1 MHLFPS
7 GAFAATVTG
16 RSPTVHYYAPQRSN
30 HCHVLARLG
39 PPAPNL
45 RSLRVPSWVGRAA
58 GRPCAWNGLV
68 AESQVREHRCRRR
81 ARDAQPERQRLRA
94 DPPVDAHRSSPSM
107 GNSKGLVACAPRR
120 RRRYSPYVGEV
131 YVAPGNTCLDE
142 RGRHRFAA
150 SQTGCGSQAS
160 RNSASPPASAPLAG
174 DQLLQRNARRL
185 VHRHA
190 PERGACQLIAPAGL
204 LAACVW

>member
-1 MHLFPS
+1 
-7 GAFAATVTG
+7 
-16 RSPTVHYYAPQRSN
+16 
-30 HCHVLARLG
+30 
-39 PPAPNL
+39 
-45 RSLRVPSWVGRAA
+45 
-58 GRPCAWNGLV
+58 
-68 AESQVREHRCRRR
+68 
-81 ARDAQPERQRLRA
+81 
-94 DPPVDAHRSSPSM
+94 M

-185 VHRHA
+185 VHRTPPNAVLANSSLLRACSQLAYGEHHWVHSD
-190 PERGACQLIAPAGL
+190 RGSHYRWPGWIAICDGHGIVRSMTRKGCSPDNSRAEGFFGRLKVESFHGRGWDDAGMGEFMEMPDAYL
-204 LAACVW
+204 FWYRDKRRKSDLGYMSPMQFRRSLGPVA

>member
-1 MHLFPS
+1 MPPPAEQPQPRARPS
-7 GAFAATVTG
+7 GAARAELAFAPGAELG
-16 RSPTVHYYAPQRSN
+16 RSR
-30 HCHVLARLG
+30 RG
-39 PPAPNL
+39 PPMRVEWP
-45 RSLRVPSWVGRAA
+45 RSGD
-58 GRPCAWNGLV
+58 
-68 AESQVREHRCRRR
+68 QVREHRCRRR

-142 RGRHRFAA
+142 RDRHRFAA